1 MTKLIG
7 LTGGI
12 ATGKSVV
19 SDYLHQQGIPV
30 IDADIVTHQVE
41 QTGTPGLQALVD
53 AFGQRI
59 LLADGALDRQAIGR
73 IVFNNPADLKQ
84 LVRIIDP
91 FIREEIFS
99 QLKRYR
105 DAELTVLDA
114 PTLFENGYVHLVDEV
129 VVVYCDPVT
138 QLQRLMKRN
147 KLSIVSATKRIRN
160 QWPLQTKCD
169 LADTIIYNS
178 GTMTTTLT
186 QVDRWLAKETK

>member
-59 LLADGALDRQAIGR
+59 LLADGALDRQALGR

-91 FIREEIFS
+91 FIREEILS

-105 DAELTVLDA
+105 DTEMTVLDA

>member
-59 LLADGALDRQAIGR
+59 LLADGALDRQALGR

-91 FIREEIFS
+91 FIREEILS

-105 DAELTVLDA
+105 DTEMTVLDA

-138 QLQRLMKRN
+138 QLQRLIKRN
-147 KLSIVSATKRIRN
+147 KLSIVSAIKRIGN